1 LPSSTVS
8 ESLERL
14 DNLSDFAGLIDGWRK
29 IAISL
34 GDHSR
39 RFLTPRPRPKSMAFR
54 VLQISLKVPLRFS
67 RNFSAA
73 RFISEFGDELAMAKF
88 IREVAA

>member
-1 LPSSTVS
+1 
-8 ESLERL
+8 
-14 DNLSDFAGLIDGWRK
+14 
-29 IAISL
+29 
-34 GDHSR
+34 
-39 RFLTPRPRPKSMAFR
+39 MAFR